1 MLFVLRQKICAY
13 GMPRNISIRID
24 VGRSTQISVFVVLM
38 AANFRSSLPRLD
50 QLSVVLDP
58 AKA

>member
-1 MLFVLRQKICAY
+1 
-13 GMPRNISIRID
+13 MPRNISIRID
-24 VGRSTQISVFVVLM
+24 VGTSTQISVFVVLM